1 MIMDTALIVEKINK
15 SLPGLIEDQIWFRD
29 ELQIYVKKEL
39 FISFMKHLR
48 YNEDFKFDLLLDV
61 AGIDRFSIK
70 PRFELVYILYS
81 LEYNMRLIVKLK
93 VDISDIVPSMTIFW
107 KSANWPEREVY
118 DLLGIKFSNHP
129 DLRRILTWDN
139 FEGHPLRKDFPLQG
153 PDFNEKFNPDSIK
166 VY

>member
-1 MIMDTALIVEKINK
+1 MDTDLIIEKINK
-15 SLPGLIEDQIWFRD
+15 SLPGSIEEHNKFRD

-61 AGIDRFSIK
+61 AGIDRFSTK

-81 LEYNMRLIVKLK
+81 LVHNIRLIVKLR
-93 VDISDIVPSMTIFW
+93 VNNFDDVPSMTVFW

-139 FEGHPLRKDFPLQG
+139 FDGHPLRKDFPLRG
-153 PDFNEKFNPDSIK
+153 PDFSEKFDPDTIK